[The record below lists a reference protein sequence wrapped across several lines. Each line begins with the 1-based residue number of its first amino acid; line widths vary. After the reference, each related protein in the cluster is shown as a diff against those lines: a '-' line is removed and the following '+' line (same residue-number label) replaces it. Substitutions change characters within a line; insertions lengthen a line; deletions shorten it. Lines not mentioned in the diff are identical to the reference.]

1 MDLETE
7 RFLDIPANIECI
19 ICHIGD
25 IVCHEEAPVKN
36 VTINYII
43 FKSYKHI

>member
-1 MDLETE
+1 MNLETE
-7 RFLDIPANIECI
+7 HFLDIPANIECI

-25 IVCHEEAPVKN
+25 IASYEEAPVKN